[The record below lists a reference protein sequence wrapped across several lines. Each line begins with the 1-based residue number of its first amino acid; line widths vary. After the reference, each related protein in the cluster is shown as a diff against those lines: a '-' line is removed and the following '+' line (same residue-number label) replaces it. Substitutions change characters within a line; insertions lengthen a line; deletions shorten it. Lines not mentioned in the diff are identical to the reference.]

1 MRWLSL
7 VIGLVCLATPV
18 WASHKT
24 RLAVAPL
31 KGDADDAV
39 ADAIVEALAGK
50 DFKVTSPKDTRRA
63 MTKLKLSGEPD
74 ASGLERLQAKL
85 EVEVV
90 LHGKLTRDGRKRTL
104 HLKLAVRGK
113 ETATINLP
121 YKEATDDWNRKV
133 HDEVLQNIIAGADDP
148 VEEAPRPKHKPER
161 DEPPKHKPVADEPP
175 KHKKHVAERDEPEEG
190 VHKKHKKHV
199 AAPAARQG
207 ASDLQADAGLA
218 YGQRQLSYTTTATTN
233 VPPTVGTAAASL
245 RVEGEVYPFALANPE
260 SGLANLG
267 LAGGYDKTVGL
278 SITVP
283 GTQSS
288 ASIDQAHYFVGARY
302 RIGIGEA
309 STLVLG
315 FDYAARHY
323 IADRSKLASPT
334 QLDAPDVDYA
344 AVEPSVGIRVPVTPT
359 IVAFGGLGAQLI
371 FAAGPIQKTESY
383 GSATLY
389 GIDANGG
396 AAIMVTNQI
405 ALRIAAE
412 LDLINISFKGTGA
425 MASARSVTAASDRA
439 LGLMATLGFVY

>member
-1 MRWLSL
+1 MRWLSIVL
-7 VIGLVCLATPV
+7 GLVCLAMTPA

-24 RLAVAPL
+24 KLAIAPL

-39 ADAIVEALAGK
+39 ADAISDALTGK
-50 DFKVTSPKDTRRA
+50 DFKVTTAKDTRHA
-63 MTKLKLSGEPD
+63 MTKLKLGSEPD

-104 HLKLAVRGK
+104 HLKLSVRGK
-113 ETATINLP
+113 QTATINLP
-121 YKEATDDWNRKV
+121 YKEATEDWNRKI

-148 VEEAPRPKHKPER
+148 PEETPRPRHKPVE
-161 DEPPKHKPVADEPP
+161 DEPPKHKPVAEDPPRHRKREPDVAEEEAI
-175 KHKKHVAERDEPEEG
+175 HRRRKKHV
-190 VHKKHKKHV
+190 V
-199 AAPAARQG
+199 ATVARQG
-207 ASDLQADAGLA
+207 AGDLQVDAGLA
-218 YGQRQLSYTTTATTN
+218 YGQRQLTYTSTATTP
-233 VPPTVGTAAASL
+233 PPTVGTAAASL
-245 RVEGEVYPFALANPE
+245 RVEGEVYPFALANPG

-283 GTQSS
+283 GTQTS
-288 ASIDQAHYFVGARY
+288 ASIDQAHYFIGARY
-302 RIGIGEA
+302 RIGVGEA
-309 STLVLG
+309 STLVVG

-323 IADRSKLASPT
+323 IADRSKLTTPT

-344 AVEPSVGIRVPVTPT
+344 AVEPGVGIRVPVTPT

-371 FAAGPIQKTESY
+371 FAAGPIQKSDSY
-383 GSATLY
+383 GSANLY
-389 GIDANGG
+389 GIDASGG
-396 AAIMVTNQI
+396 ASIMLTSQI
-405 ALRIAAE
+405 VLRVAAE

-439 LGLMATLGFVY
+439 LGLMATLGFAY